1 LFLIKN
7 RWLSKIKIFVS
18 QLIAALMFAPW
29 IILLLK
35 TRNLTGSVLSIG
47 FSYCSI
53 LDKFYSFSAGSLLIK
68 SHIFGMSFNKSLLD
82 FFLNHNFFN
91 LFYLGKAE
99 FFLFIIYLTL
109 FVVGT
114 IYIFKKFN
122 QKNQINVLWLI
133 LLWLFIPLLLKF
145 FIDLG
150 ETRNCGV
157 NYTLVSLPPFLLL
170 VANGITHLRKRV
182 LKLVVI
188 TLITTLFLVAF
199 YKYDVLYS
207 ETAYIG
213 PYWQLGQFIPENATK
228 KEIAEYISFNS
239 EPNLF
244 PYIKIQKDA
253 FKYINKNYPD
263 AIVLTDWITAFKLS
277 SPIHGWVKEPPSV
290 LSSSLNIAEIGSNEF
305 DIILKITGDGFD
317 DRKRDLVKKALNKF
331 DVSLIKKW
339 KYYNMSVEI
348 YKNDE
353 K

>member
-1 LFLIKN
+1 
-7 RWLSKIKIFVS
+7 
-18 QLIAALMFAPW
+18 
-29 IILLLK
+29 
-35 TRNLTGSVLSIG
+35 
-47 FSYCSI
+47 
-53 LDKFYSFSAGSLLIK
+53 
-68 SHIFGMSFNKSLLD
+68 MSFNKSLLD

-277 SPIHGWVKEPPSV
+277 SPIHGWVKEPPSI

-317 DRKRDLVKKALNKF
+317 YRKSDLVDKALNKF

-339 KYYNMSVEI
+339 QYYNLSVEI
-348 YKNDE
+348 YKNNE